1 VPALI
6 TCTVGDPITFAF
18 PKPSGLDCVFVCALF
33 WSALLVT
40 SSFLRKGFEGVITVG
55 CALTKICYFYLGVL
69 CSNFMRLD
77 SVMGLTNDTFPSIL
91 SYFGLGG
98 YPIILLTSLSFYI

>member
-6 TCTVGDPITFAF
+6 TCTVGDPITF
-18 PKPSGLDCVFVCALF
+18 
-33 WSALLVT
+33 VT

-98 YPIILLTSLSFYI
+98 YPIILLTSLSFSI